1 MVEGCIPK
9 AFGTPESGLDL
20 QAIAAARS
28 LVA

>member
-9 AFGTPESGLDL
+9 AFGTPEAEPDL
-20 QAIAAARS
+20 QAIAAACS